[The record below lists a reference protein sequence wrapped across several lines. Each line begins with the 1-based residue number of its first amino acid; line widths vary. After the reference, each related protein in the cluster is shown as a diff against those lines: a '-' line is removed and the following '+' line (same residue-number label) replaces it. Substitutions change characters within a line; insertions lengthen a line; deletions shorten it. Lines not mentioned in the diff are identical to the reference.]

1 MQPSKY
7 QQAVLDAV
15 LTGSKNLMIQAV
27 AGSGKTSTLVMIC
40 EALKAAGAPPQ
51 TLALAFNK
59 EIAEA
64 MKKKLPSYVTSSTFH
79 SCGFSTLMYHFGK
92 QGAKGDFDGSKVKR
106 VQTQLF
112 GAPKVRNRL
121 QKEYV
126 EVVDA
131 LTSLLRNTCTEV
143 IWKDIESLAYEYD
156 VQLDP
161 LLVLKP
167 AHEVCTDIR
176 QYLEALRKDTTM
188 IDFDDMLDLV
198 VHYKLTPRT
207 TYDLILVDESQDL
220 NKLQADFLSLM
231 LGAGGRSVHTQSGLD
246 ALLGNLLPD
255 VNKVAKPARPTDGR
269 VIFVGDRRQAIYK
282 FRGADA
288 SSMKN
293 LAERFGTVE
302 LPLSICYR
310 CASNVVGMARNIIGP
325 NIEAAPTAKPG
336 LVRHALPDEVVEN
349 LLRMDKGDLVLC
361 RVNAPLLS
369 YALKLIGQGTKA
381 TVRGRDIGKSLI
393 KVIDTV
399 ECMAEGPGND
409 DFLKA
414 LQTYCGGFID
424 KAIREEKY
432 NQATTWA
439 DKYLCIATL
448 VKDIGSPEGVKDELT
463 DLFSDETHEGV
474 VFSSI
479 HKAKG
484 LEAPR
489 AMILMPNLLPH
500 PMVFKSNVVEVGLE
514 QERNLAYVAVTR
526 AMSELIIQPVNS
538 MDLEDCPFGALA
550 EIGRTTKVR
559 RAAKGDDA
567 VMYGQYLNVGGCAD

>member
-1 MQPSKY
+1 
-7 QQAVLDAV
+7 
-15 LTGSKNLMIQAV
+15 
-27 AGSGKTSTLVMIC
+27 
-40 EALKAAGAPPQ
+40 
-51 TLALAFNK
+51 
-59 EIAEA
+59 
-64 MKKKLPSYVTSSTFH
+64 
-79 SCGFSTLMYHFGK
+79 
-92 QGAKGDFDGSKVKR
+92 
-106 VQTQLF
+106 
-112 GAPKVRNRL
+112 
-121 QKEYV
+121 
-126 EVVDA
+126 
-131 LTSLLRNTCTEV
+131 
-143 IWKDIESLAYEYD
+143 
-156 VQLDP
+156 
-161 LLVLKP
+161 
-167 AHEVCTDIR
+167 
-176 QYLEALRKDTTM
+176 
-188 IDFDDMLDLV
+188 
-198 VHYKLTPRT
+198 
-207 TYDLILVDESQDL
+207 
-220 NKLQADFLSLM
+220 
-231 LGAGGRSVHTQSGLD
+231 
-246 ALLGNLLPD
+246 
-255 VNKVAKPARPTDGR
+255 
-269 VIFVGDRRQAIYK
+269 
-282 FRGADA
+282 
-288 SSMKN
+288 
-293 LAERFGTVE
+293 
-302 LPLSICYR
+302 
-310 CASNVVGMARNIIGP
+310 MARNIIGP

-550 EIGRTTKVR
+550 EIGRTAKVR

-567 VMYGQYLNVGGCAD
+567 VMYGQYLNIGGCAE